1 MVPLYRMD
9 TAEPLYLLTWVKIF
23 TQGLD
28 VLLKCFKAHRRDAA
42 KGTRALTLECFLYGD
57 LARGRE
63 FVELLA
69 QVARRGARLLLDVG
83 ELGRLGTDE
92 QRHHRQSQ
100 LTVQQWI

>member
-9 TAEPLYLLTWVKIF
+9 TAEPLYLLTRVKIF
-23 TQGLD
+23 PQGLD
-28 VLLKCFKAHRRDAA
+28 VFLKCFEAHRRDAA
-42 KGTRALTLECFLYGD
+42 KGTRALALESFFYGD
-57 LARGRE
+57 IARGGE
-63 FVELLA
+63 FVELHA
-69 QVARRGARLLLDVG
+69 QVTRRGASLFLDVG

>member
-23 TQGLD
+23 PQGLD
-28 VLLKCFKAHRRDAA
+28 VFLKCFEAHRRDAA
-42 KGTRALTLECFLYGD
+42 KGTRALALESFFYGD
-57 LARGRE
+57 IARGGE
-63 FVELLA
+63 FVELHA
-69 QVARRGARLLLDVG
+69 QVTRRGASLFLDVG